1 MGPALQ
7 RGGPTGFYTDIL
19 TGNECTGAHIVCGSC
34 VSANETGTDC
44 LDSCEF
50 EYTWQQ
56 TGDGGEAQCLHIETK
71 LEPEGCNGVPGMC
84 IKCFLVYATQFKLDQ
99 RLTYLFLA

>member
-1 MGPALQ
+1 M
-7 RGGPTGFYTDIL
+7 
-19 TGNECTGAHIVCGSC
+19 CGSC

-50 EYTWQQ
+50 EYTWQRPASG
-56 TGDGGEAQCLHIETK
+56 GDEPQCLHIETK

-84 IKCFLVYATQFKLDQ
+84 LKCFSCLSNSIHNWSKINIPVPCLGGHVQMTSF
-99 RLTYLFLA
+99 